1 MAKNHSAK
9 HTHHVKLAGKRITHL
24 KDVGKALEI
33 IYVPRGPDKIK
44 TPAMTQMVKENPKSS
59 ITQNIRLSPTHFK
72 KKPESENYFRH
83 DSKYMPISRF
93 DNTSYQILRQLNLA
107 ISSKTPMAPVRFL
120 AATDGTSIHQDL

>member
-9 HTHHVKLAGKRITHL
+9 HTHHVKLAGKRITHM

-72 KKPESENYFRH
+72 KSLNQKTTFATTPNTCLYHGSTIRH
-83 DSKYMPISRF
+83 IRSS
-93 DNTSYQILRQLNLA
+93 DN
-107 ISSKTPMAPVRFL
+107 
-120 AATDGTSIHQDL
+120 